1 MNLAKP
7 LITRIAICRCIT
19 MAFFEI
25 IAFIH
30 LYTKPLNSDINIGI
44 KARFQLENVA
54 YTVYTKV
61 NADKDTKTCNFA
73 YFFVI
78 MCR

>member
-1 MNLAKP
+1 MDLAKP
-7 LITRIAICRCIT
+7 LITRIAICCFIIMT
-19 MAFFEI
+19 FFEI

-30 LYTKPLNSDINIGI
+30 LYIKPLNSDINIRI

-54 YTVYTKV
+54 YTVYAKV
-61 NADKDTKTCNFA
+61 KAYKDTKTCNFA

-78 MCR
+78 MC

>member
-1 MNLAKP
+1 MKLTKP

-19 MAFFEI
+19 MTFFKI

-30 LYTKPLNSDINIGI
+30 LYIKPLNSDINIRI
-44 KARFQLENVA
+44 KARFQLENIA
-54 YTVYTKV
+54 YTVYAKV
-61 NADKDTKTCNFA
+61 KAYKDTKTCNLT

-78 MCR
+78 M